1 MSQEIVYTSAPKG
14 LKPGSRGFCT
24 VIATQGMARNLAERL
39 ESLSGYRHAFAVHDE
54 NAHLNPVNYSHLK
67 ITVGGQEYSVLS
79 RICDAG
85 QDYTGRTNKLAHH
98 VALARSERPP
108 AGPAYQLQ
116 QPGFCVEEW
125 DSQTR
130 FTEMNCHHLSSDHPP
145 LTQCT
150 SWSRWCDAGWA
161 GVLAQSALEGKNQTQ
176 TIIFPV
182 EAGSSTLALVAEAL
196 QLLPEKKRWEV
207 TFSTYF
213 TKLPAG
219 VDCQW
224 RFVLD
229 GTPEAGVARRNP
241 RMPLIDLCADLG
253 NAPEGPLVE
262 AARTGNLVQRQNGE
276 AVNTSAEISSNPAPE
291 PPVTTSIPSSLPKR
305 TPSPPPLAQH
315 FQKTQSNRGRT
326 LLIGTGVVLFLLL
339 IVGTGILLMPRQNND
354 QEKVAQTPAS
364 APEMK
369 NKQKLKEIKQAQ
381 AEAAEKKMQHLAAVT
396 KVETPTIKESPQAED
411 KPKVVEA
418 AKTTAPS
425 REVEEVKMRDTYLVF
440 GKHQDIDFNKTGNK
454 KEDDDTSPRFTGGKL
469 FVLPMSQVKIHL
481 PGQLELTVHEKSE
494 IELPMSAQEAETG
507 NKTIPTISLKFGRV
521 TVKNV
526 SQETREI
533 KVNLMGK
540 SDKIKMDPK
549 GPPLHKLAE
558 FDVNAPLAAPV
569 RQQKLQIYFVRGDGL
584 ITLNSDDKPL
594 RKSAIINEPT
604 IELSDLELKLKEEIA
619 SALSAEKAAS
629 SNPRSEKYYRDLKR
643 IMLKKFDQ
651 KQGQQKVQL
660 ALALGLLGEVAPV
673 VQALTQS
680 ENDQELAESWP
691 EFIDVMNWQLVNLP
705 ESDQESHEEKI
716 WQAVNQSL
724 ASGGTIDSISD
735 LKSGYL
741 KQKNEYDALKQQKQ
755 ANKMSIKEA
764 DKNLKEAKSKLS
776 TALNLLDLIRG
787 NTDRFNSDES
797 GQAVSIEIKG
807 LSEISKNKE
816 SFDMGE
822 IYFVKILQYGDQWLK
837 VGNYLSRALV
847 IWNLERITRKQ
858 HTKSRFSN
866 PSDADDP
873 KAIEYWINE
882 FDKRN

>member
-98 VALARSERPP
+98 VALTRSERSP
-108 AGPAYQLQ
+108 AGPAHQLQ

-130 FTEMNCHHLSSDHPP
+130 YTEMNCHHLSSDHPP

-182 EAGSSTLALVAEAL
+182 EAGSNTLALVAEAL

-229 GTPEAGVARRNP
+229 DTPEAEVARRNP

-253 NAPEGPLVE
+253 TVPEGPLVE
-262 AARTGNLVQRQNGE
+262 AARTGHLPLQQTTE
-276 AVNTSAEISSNPAPE
+276 AVKNTTEIDPSPTPASPVAATSS
-291 PPVTTSIPSSLPKR
+291 KR
-305 TPSPPPLAQH
+305 PPPLAQH
-315 FQKTQSNRGRT
+315 FQKTKSNRGRS

-354 QEKVAQTPAS
+354 QEKVAQTPTS
-364 APEMK
+364 APKMK
-369 NKQKLKEIKQAQ
+369 NKQKLKEMEQAQ

-396 KVETPTIKESPQAED
+396 KVETPTIEESPLVAD
-411 KPKVVEA
+411 KPKVAEVTKA
-418 AKTTAPS
+418 TAPP
-425 REVEEVKMRDTYLVF
+425 REVGKVNPRDTYLVF

-454 KEDDDTSPRFTGGKL
+454 KEDDGTSPQFTGGKL
-469 FVLPMSQVKIHL
+469 LVLPMSRVTIHL

-494 IELPMSAQEAETG
+494 IELPIPAQEADTG
-507 NKTIPTISLKFGRV
+507 NKTIPTISLNYGRITV
-521 TVKNV
+521 TNQ
-526 SQETREI
+526 SQKTREI
-533 KVNLMGK
+533 KVNVAGQTDQVEM
-540 SDKIKMDPK
+540 I
-549 GPPLHKLAE
+549 PLGFPSNIPAE
-558 FDVNAPLAAPV
+558 LDVIVPLAPSV
-569 RQQKLQIYFVRGDGL
+569 SQLEQQKYYLKKKGNIILSSNNKFLPKNRKYEDAVKQAESNL
-584 ITLNSDDKPL
+584 ILS
-594 RKSAIINEPT
+594 REII
-604 IELSDLELKLKEEIA
+604 
-619 SALSAEKAAS
+619 SALSSENAAS
-629 SNPRSEKYYRDLKR
+629 SDPRSEKYYRNLKR
-643 IMLKKFDQ
+643 IMLKKLDQ
-651 KQGQQKVQL
+651 AQGQQKAQL
-660 ALALGLLGEVAPV
+660 ALGLGLLGEVDPV
-673 VQALTQS
+673 VQALMQS

-691 EFIDVMNWQLVNLP
+691 EFVGVLNWQLVSLP
-705 ESDQESHEEKI
+705 ESDQAAQEKLEEQV
-716 WQAVNQSL
+716 WQAVNRRLTPEESIPRISELRTEYEDQL
-724 ASGGTIDSISD
+724 KAYHAEKEQAEKKEKPELPQELEDSWRR
-735 LKSGYL
+735 L
-741 KQKNEYDALKQQKQ
+741 Q
-755 ANKMSIKEA
+755 
-764 DKNLKEAKSKLS
+764 
-776 TALNLLDLIRG
+776 TAENLLDLIRG
-787 NTDRFNSDES
+787 DTTRLKKDVFNEGGTVRAES
-797 GQAVSIEIKG
+797 VLQNIKR
-807 LSEISKNKE
+807 
-816 SFDMGE
+816 D
-822 IYFVKILQYGDQWLK
+822 IYFEKILQYGNQQLK
-837 VGNYLSRALV
+837 VGDYLSRALV

-858 HTKSRFSN
+858 HAKSRFSN
-866 PSDADDP
+866 PSDTDDP

>member
-54 NAHLNPVNYSHLK
+54 NSHLNPVNYSHLK
-67 ITVGGQEYSVLS
+67 VTVGGQEYSVLS

-98 VALARSERPP
+98 VALTRSERPP

-116 QPGFCVEEW
+116 KPGFCVEEW
-125 DSQTR
+125 ASQTR
-130 FTEMNCHHLSSDHPP
+130 YTEMNCHHLSSDHPP

-196 QLLPEKKRWEV
+196 QLLPENKRWDV

-229 GTPEAGVARRNP
+229 GTPEADAARRNP
-241 RMPLIDLCADLG
+241 RMPVIDLCADLG
-253 NAPEGPLVE
+253 TAPEGPLVE
-262 AARTGNLVQRQNGE
+262 AARTGQLPLQL
-276 AVNTSAEISSNPAPE
+276 NTEEVKSSTEINSSQTPAS
-291 PPVTTSIPSSLPKR
+291 PVAAASSKR
-305 TPSPPPLAQH
+305 PPSPPPLAQH
-315 FQKTQSNRGRT
+315 FQKTNSNRGRS

-339 IVGTGILLMPRQNND
+339 IVGTGYLLMPKQNND
-354 QEKVAQTPAS
+354 QAKVAQTPALQ
-364 APEMK
+364 PEMK
-369 NKQKLKEIKQAQ
+369 NKQKLKEMEQAQ

-440 GKHQDIDFNKTGNK
+440 GKHQDIDFNKTGNN
-454 KEDDDTSPRFTGGKL
+454 KEDDGTSPQFTGGKL
-469 FVLPMSQVKIHL
+469 LVLPMSRVTIHL

-494 IELPMSAQEAETG
+494 IELPIPAQEAETG
-507 NKTIPTISLKFGRV
+507 NKTSPTISLKFGRV

-533 KVNLMGK
+533 KVNVMGK

-558 FDVNAPLAAPV
+558 FDVNAPLATPV

-594 RKSAIINEPT
+594 RKSAKINEPT
-604 IELSDLELKLKEEIA
+604 IELSDLALKLKEEIA
-619 SALSAEKAAS
+619 AEKAAS
-629 SNPRSEKYYRDLKR
+629 SDPRSEKYYRDLKR

-651 KQGQQKVQL
+651 KQGMQKAQL

-691 EFIDVMNWQLVNLP
+691 EFIDVLNWQLVNLP
-705 ESDQESHEEKI
+705 ESDQEAQEEKI
-716 WQAVNQSL
+716 WQVVNCQMSPKQ
-724 ASGGTIDSISD
+724 TIPQISELRAEFESQ
-735 LKSGYL
+735 LKTYNTE
-741 KQKNEYDALKQQKQ
+741 KKQ
-755 ANKMSIKEA
+755 ADPKKE
-764 DKNLKEAKSKLS
+764 KPELPQELEEAWKRLR
-776 TALNLLDLIRG
+776 TAEDLLVLIRG
-787 NTDRFNSDES
+787 DPRFDVEMFSNSDNIQWDPELDDTR
-797 GQAVSIEIKG
+797 GR
-807 LSEISKNKE
+807 
-816 SFDMGE
+816 
-822 IYFVKILQYGDQWLK
+822 IYFDKILLYGDEWLK
-837 VGNYLSRALV
+837 VGDYLSRALV
-847 IWNLERITRKQ
+847 IWNLERQLGKQ
-858 HTKSRFSN
+858 HNDLHPRYS
-866 PSDADDP
+866 DP
-873 KAIEYWINE
+873 KLAGKKPAREYWKAEIE
-882 FDKRN
+882 KRK

>member
-67 ITVGGQEYSVLS
+67 VTVGGQEYSVLS

-98 VALARSERPP
+98 VALTRSERPP

-116 QPGFCVEEW
+116 KPGFCVEEW

-130 FTEMNCHHLSSDHPP
+130 YTEMNCHHLSSDHPP

-196 QLLPEKKRWEV
+196 QLLPEKKRWDV

-229 GTPEAGVARRNP
+229 GTPEADAARRNP
-241 RMPLIDLCADLG
+241 RMHLIDLCADLG
-253 NAPEGPLVE
+253 TAPEGTLIE
-262 AARTGNLVQRQNGE
+262 AARTGQLPQQQATE
-276 AVNTSAEISSNPAPE
+276 AVKNTRDIDSSPTSAS
-291 PPVTTSIPSSLPKR
+291 PVAAASPKR
-305 TPSPPPLAQH
+305 PPSPPPLAQH
-315 FQKTQSNRGRT
+315 FQKTKSNRGRS

-339 IVGTGILLMPRQNND
+339 IVGTGILLMPSHNND
-354 QEKVAQTPAS
+354 QEKVAQTTTS

-369 NKQKLKEIKQAQ
+369 NKQKLKEMEQAQ

-396 KVETPTIKESPQAED
+396 KVETPTIEEPPQAED
-411 KPKVVEA
+411 KPKVVEVT
-418 AKTTAPS
+418 KTTGPP

-440 GKHQDIDFNKTGNK
+440 GKHQDLDLTKARNK
-454 KEDDDTSPRFTGGKL
+454 KEADGTSPQFTGGKL
-469 FVLPMSQVKIHL
+469 LVLPMSHVTIHL
-481 PGQLELTVHEKSE
+481 PGRLELTVHEKSE
-494 IELPMSAQEAETG
+494 IELPISAQRAKTG
-507 NKTIPTISLKFGRV
+507 NKAIPTISLRFGRITLLNRGQEPHKINV
-521 TVKNV
+521 NVAGQTDQVEMIPLGFPSNIPAELDVIVPLAPSV
-526 SQETREI
+526 SQQEQQKYYLKKKGNIILSSNNKFLSKDRKYEAAVKQAKSNLIFSREI
-533 KVNLMGK
+533 
-540 SDKIKMDPK
+540 I
-549 GPPLHKLAE
+549 
-558 FDVNAPLAAPV
+558 
-569 RQQKLQIYFVRGDGL
+569 
-584 ITLNSDDKPL
+584 
-594 RKSAIINEPT
+594 
-604 IELSDLELKLKEEIA
+604 
-619 SALSAEKAAS
+619 SALSSENAAS
-629 SNPRSEKYYRDLKR
+629 SDPRSEKYYRNLKR
-643 IMLKKFDQ
+643 IMLKKLDQ
-651 KQGQQKVQL
+651 AQGQQKAQL
-660 ALALGLLGEVAPV
+660 ALGLGLLGEVDPV
-673 VQALTQS
+673 VQALMQS
-680 ENDQELAESWP
+680 DNDQELAESWP
-691 EFIDVMNWQLVNLP
+691 EFIDVLNWQLVSLP
-705 ESDQESHEEKI
+705 ESDQAAQEKLEEQV
-716 WQAVNQSL
+716 WQAVNRRL
-724 ASGGTIDSISD
+724 TPEESIPRISELRTEYED
-735 LKSGYL
+735 QLKAYHAEKEQAEKKEKPEL
-741 KQKNEYDALKQQKQ
+741 PQELEDAWSRLQ
-755 ANKMSIKEA
+755 
-764 DKNLKEAKSKLS
+764 
-776 TALNLLDLIRG
+776 TAENLLDLIRG
-787 NTDRFNSDES
+787 DTTRLKKDTFDE
-797 GQAVSIEIKG
+797 GGTVQAESVLQNIKR
-807 LSEISKNKE
+807 
-816 SFDMGE
+816 D
-822 IYFVKILQYGDQWLK
+822 IYFEKILQYGSQQLK
-837 VGNYLSRALV
+837 VGDYLSRALV